1 MSETLE
7 PQELLAWLN
16 EYMDA
21 MARQVAAHNGIIN
34 KYIGDAIMALFGAP
48 IARTTEEAM
57 RQDAISAVRCGLAMS
72 QQLKQLNQAWQ
83 AEGKPMLSMRIGILT
98 GPLIAGSLGGAERLE
113 YTVIGDTV
121 NTAARL
127 ESYDKTVLPPDPLQN
142 PCRILLGEATAQ
154 YVQDHFQLQYV
165 DEVNLKGKVATT
177 KVYHVVKPLNPNED
191 DEAHHHVGKEIA

>member
-48 IARTTEEAM
+48 IARATEKAI
-57 RQDAISAVRCGLAMS
+57 RQDAINAVRCGLAMS

-83 AEGKPMLSMRIGILT
+83 AEGKPIPSMRIGILT
-98 GPLIAGSLGGAERLE
+98 GPLIAGSLGGPSAW
-113 YTVIGDTV
+113 
-121 NTAARL
+121 NT
-127 ESYDKTVLPPDPLQN
+127 P
-142 PCRILLGEATAQ
+142 
-154 YVQDHFQLQYV
+154 
-165 DEVNLKGKVATT
+165 
-177 KVYHVVKPLNPNED
+177 
-191 DEAHHHVGKEIA
+191 